1 VGSISERTPLL
12 PTAVVGSYPQ
22 PESLI
27 DRRRLDGLVPRIRMP
42 ELWRVPP
49 DRLARAQ
56 DDAALA
62 AIGDMESAGIDVI
75 SDGEVR
81 RESYSSAFATALEG
95 IDCEHPATIRT
106 RAGRE
111 LAVPRVVG
119 PIARTRPVEV
129 AALEFLRRHTERTVK
144 VALPGPFTMSRQC
157 RDEHYG
163 DAEALTMAFAA
174 ALAGELRDLEAAGA
188 QVLQLDEP
196 WLREDPR
203 AATGIA
209 VAAIDRALEGVTVP
223 TVVHLC
229 FGYAAV
235 VGDAK
240 PSAYPFLEMLA
251 DCRASA
257 ISIEAAQPQ
266 VDLGVLAALA
276 SKTIMLGVIDLGDP
290 LVEPAAVV
298 ASRIRAGLRH
308 VAAERLVAAPDCGMK
323 YLPRELAHGKLGA
336 LAAGAAIVRA
346 ECS

>member
-1 VGSISERTPLL
+1 
-12 PTAVVGSYPQ
+12 
-22 PESLI
+22 
-27 DRRRLDGLVPRIRMP
+27 
-42 ELWRVPP
+42 VPP
-49 DRLARAQ
+49 ERLERAQ

-62 AIGDMESAGIDVI
+62 AIADMESAGIDII

-95 IDCEHPATIRT
+95 VDCEQPATIRT
-106 RAGRE
+106 SAGRE
-111 LAVPRVVG
+111 VAVPRVVG
-119 PIARTRPVEV
+119 PIRRTRPVEV
-129 AALEFLRRHTERTVK
+129 TALEFLRCHSENTVK

-163 DAEALTMAFAA
+163 DAEALALAFAA

-203 AATGIA
+203 AAARIA
-209 VAAIDRALEGVTVP
+209 VAAIDRALEGVSVP

-235 VGDAK
+235 VGDGK
-240 PSAYPFLEMLA
+240 PSAYAFLETLA

-257 ISIEAAQPQ
+257 ISIEAAQPNI
-266 VDLGVLAALA
+266 DLGVLAALA
-276 SKTIMLGVIDLGDP
+276 SKTVMLGVIDLADP
-290 LVEPAAVV
+290 RVEPAAVV
-298 ASRIRAGLRH
+298 ADRIRAGLRH
-308 VAAERLVAAPDCGMK
+308 VALERLVAAPDCGMK
-323 YLPRELAHGKLGA
+323 YLPRERAHGKLRA

-346 ECS
+346 ERS